1 MKTYTVKQYK
11 NATVELTYIVEAN
24 SEDEA
29 LMRISDGDVDPVD
42 FNLIVNEQI
51 DEITVEETLKN

>member
-1 MKTYTVKQYK
+1 
-11 NATVELTYIVEAN
+11 VELTYIVEAN

-29 LMRISDGDVDPVD
+29 LMCISDGDVDPVD

-51 DEITVEETLKN
+51 DEITVEET